1 MSELLCMK
9 PGRIGP
15 MELRNRIVFPPMIT
29 NMCELDG
36 RVTDRFIA
44 YHEARARGGVGLI
57 CTGGAYIS
65 LPGKSMA
72 NQLGIHSDDMIP
84 GLRRLA
90 DAVHRQG
97 AKISVQLFHGG
108 RQTMPALNG
117 GYETEAPSRVKCA
130 WSDDYTRELSRDEIR
145 ELVLLHGQAARRAR
159 EAGFDC
165 IDVHGAHGYL
175 INQFLSCYMNKRTD
189 EYGGSLENRMRF
201 LREVVREVRSQVG
214 DDMAINFRVCGIEGT
229 EGGTTPEEACAI
241 VRAMVGEGVNAVNVS
256 AGNYEA
262 LHLMIP
268 PAAMPYGWNLERARM
283 VREAVNGAIPVIAAG
298 RIKTVDVAE
307 KALSEGCADFV
318 AMGRALI
325 ADPELPNKAKEGRA
339 DAVRPCIGCNEG
351 CVGRLAVMQ
360 QPVTCTVNPA
370 AGRELE
376 IRPAEK
382 KLEVVVVGAGPVG
395 MTAALYAVRRG
406 HRVTVFE
413 KEDKPGGQLNLADKP
428 PFKSELGDYAAWQAR
443 ALNASGVSLL
453 CSRNMTAHD
462 IEAIRPDVVLLA
474 TGALPLVPPLP
485 GVNDVRHYMAQDILS
500 DAETW
505 KKKLSRRI
513 VVIGGGLIGCETAE
527 LLTDAGHKVTVIEM
541 RDDMAPDAE
550 MMSRGMM
557 MQRFAE
563 KGVTCMPKT
572 RVTGMENGALRVEG
586 PEGEK
591 ILGAVDD
598 IVIAVGS
605 KPCNPLEEPLK
616 KRGIRV
622 IVIGDAVNPG
632 KILAGNESA
641 FQAVCSL

>member
-1 MSELLCMK
+1 
-9 PGRIGP
+9 
-15 MELRNRIVFPPMIT
+15 
-29 NMCELDG
+29 
-36 RVTDRFIA
+36 
-44 YHEARARGGVGLI
+44 
-57 CTGGAYIS
+57 
-65 LPGKSMA
+65 
-72 NQLGIHSDDMIP
+72 
-84 GLRRLA
+84 
-90 DAVHRQG
+90 
-97 AKISVQLFHGG
+97 
-108 RQTMPALNG
+108 
-117 GYETEAPSRVKCA
+117 
-130 WSDDYTRELSRDEIR
+130 
-145 ELVLLHGQAARRAR
+145 
-159 EAGFDC
+159 
-165 IDVHGAHGYL
+165 
-175 INQFLSCYMNKRTD
+175 MNKRTD

-241 VRAMVGEGVNAVNVS
+241 ARAMVGEGVNAVNVS

-505 KKKLSRRI
+505 KKRLSRRI